1 MNKIL
6 SMFLILCFIFTLIG
20 CGKKTDSA
28 DAPTTEP
35 SADPTESVTQ
45 ATDESVPQ
53 ENAVEQLP
61 MFAVALPLTTEKT
74 FAEDG
79 TEIFSTQYQDI
90 SLTVT
95 DPEIADK
102 IILDYLNRTNIHDQ
116 AEQVLA
122 LAKQS
127 YSEDAAYFTPYLAKI
142 TFKPVRIDSGVLS
155 MFGVHTTYS
164 GGGHGEYVFTSVTYD
179 LVNGDALSL
188 GSILTQNATEDV
200 ICGLVLSALSEQ
212 KEDEQL
218 FEGYEDLVKDGFSRN
233 YKQITDWYFSD
244 TGLCFFY
251 SPYEIAPFAAGE
263 VIAEI
268 PYSQLTG
275 ILKDDYFPVE
285 SERVSG
291 TVVAEVFSD
300 SALQRFTQFAEVT
313 LDKDGEQFLL
323 YTDKSVYDVRLETVS
338 WLTDGTSYSA
348 DNTVFAAYTL
358 TPGDAIVIKALL
370 SETMPGLLLSYKTG
384 DQTVSYLVGYDGQN
398 GTVTL
403 NEA

>member
-1 MNKIL
+1 MKKLI
-6 SMFLILCFIFTLIG
+6 SMLLILCFIFTLLG
-20 CGKKTDSA
+20 CGAKTDDGS
-28 DAPTTEP
+28 TTEP
-35 SADPTESVTQ
+35 SEAPTESVTQ
-45 ATDESVPQ
+45 ATEDTVAQ
-53 ENAVEQLP
+53 ENEVKQLP
-61 MFAVALPLTTEKT
+61 MFAVALPLFTEKV
-74 FAEDG
+74 FADNG
-79 TEIFSTQYQDI
+79 NEIFSTQYQNI

-116 AEQVLA
+116 AEQVLE

-127 YSEDAAYFTPYLAKI
+127 YSEDAAYFAPYLAKI
-142 TFKPVRIDSGVLS
+142 TFKPVRIDSSVLS

-188 GSILTQNATEDV
+188 GSILTQNATGDD
-200 ICGLVLSALSEQ
+200 ICNLVLSSLSEQ

-275 ILKDDYFPVE
+275 ILKDDYFPAE
-285 SERVSG
+285 AEKVSG
-291 TVVAEVFSD
+291 TVAAEMFSD
-300 SALQRFTQFAEVT
+300 ATHENFTQFAEVT
-313 LDKDGEQFLL
+313 LDKDGEQVLL
-323 YTDKSVYDVRLETVS
+323 YTDKSVYDVRIETVS
-338 WLTDGTSYSA
+338 WLADGTSYSVE
-348 DNTVFAAYTL
+348 NTVFAAYTL
-358 TPGDAIVIKALL
+358 TPGDAIVVKALL
-370 SETMPGLLLSYKTG
+370 SETMPNLLLSYKTG
-384 DQTVSYLVGYDGQN
+384 DQTVRYLLAYDGRD

-403 NEA
+403 TEA